1 MAEEKKTSTKAD
13 AKSEKTAKAAKS
25 KDKKKSKKNPFKSIA
40 SFFKSVK
47 AEGKKVVWAP
57 AKDVLKN
64 TIIVLVVVI
73 IAALGIVP
81 QNIRVTAK
89 KMQEFMTNDTER
101 KRKGNKCDI

>member
-47 AEGKKVVWAP
+47 AEGKKVV
-57 AKDVLKN
+57 
-64 TIIVLVVVI
+64 
-73 IAALGIVP
+73 
-81 QNIRVTAK
+81 
-89 KMQEFMTNDTER
+89 
-101 KRKGNKCDI
+101 